1 MIKTITLLP
10 GVTLRCFQDKR
21 FKHAFMSLQFVR
33 KAVAEEAALNALIPA
48 ILLRGC
54 EDARDLRDIT
64 LRLDDLYGASVGALV
79 RRIGDYQTTG
89 FSVSFID
96 DAFALDGDAIFGPM
110 MDFVKSL
117 LLKPLLENG
126 VFRADFVEGE
136 KKNLIATIESQ
147 LNNKRAYTMS
157 QLLKKMCAKDPFGL
171 PRLGETEQVAAITPE
186 SAYAHYEKVLA
197 ESPVEVFYVG
207 AADPETVAQ
216 TVTPLFADLT
226 RNAADLPAQT
236 AFVSCGGGEFTEI
249 MDVSQAKL
257 AMGFAT
263 PITLRDPRF
272 AAMQVCNTIL
282 GGGMTC
288 KLFMNIREKMSLCY
302 DIGSG
307 YYGSKGIVTVSAG
320 IDQSKETVVR
330 QEIMRQLD
338 AICQGDIT
346 EEELEGAKQ
355 WLQSGLRSTHD
366 SPGAIEGYYSNSC
379 INGFHMTVARHQQ
392 AIAAVTAEQVAQAAK
407 TLTLDTVYF
416 VKGAQ

>member
-1 MIKTITLLP
+1 MIETISLLP

-21 FKHAFMSLQFVR
+21 FKHAFMSMQFVR

-48 ILLRGC
+48 VLLRGC
-54 EDARDLRDIT
+54 EDARDLRAIT

-96 DAFALDGDAIFGPM
+96 DAYALDGDAIFAPM
-110 MDFVKSL
+110 MAFVKSL
-117 LLKPLLENG
+117 LLKPALENG
-126 VFRADFVEGE
+126 VFRKDFIEGE

-147 LNNKRAYTMS
+147 LNDKRAYTMS
-157 QLLKKMCAKDPFGL
+157 RLLRKMCANDPFGI

-186 SAYAHYEKVLA
+186 SAYAHYQKVLA
-197 ESPVEVFYVG
+197 ESPVEIFYVG
-207 AADPETVAQ
+207 AEDASSVAEK
-216 TVTPLFADLT
+216 VKPLFADLK
-226 RNAADLPAQT
+226 REVADLPAQT
-236 AFVSCGGGEFTEI
+236 GFAPCGGGEYSQI
-249 MDVSQAKL
+249 MDVAQAKL

-282 GGGMTC
+282 GGGMTS
-288 KLFMNIREKMSLCY
+288 KLFMNVREKMSLCY

-330 QEIMRQLD
+330 QEIANQLD
-338 AICQGDIT
+338 AICRGEIT
-346 EEELEGAKQ
+346 PDELEGAKQ
-355 WLQSGLRSTHD
+355 WLLSGLRSTHD

-379 INGFHMTVARHQQ
+379 LNGFNMTVARHAE
-392 AIAAVTAEQVAQAAK
+392 AIAAVTAQQVAEAAK
-407 TLTLDTVYF
+407 SLTLDTVYV

>member
-1 MIKTITLLP
+1 MIKTISLLP
-10 GVTLRCFQDKR
+10 GITLRCFQDKR
-21 FKHAFMSLQFVR
+21 FKHAFMSLQFIR
-33 KAVAEEAALNALIPA
+33 KAVTEEAALNALIPA

-64 LRLDDLYGASVGALV
+64 LRLDDLYGASVGASV

-89 FSVSFID
+89 FSISFID
-96 DAFALDGDAIFGPM
+96 DDYALDGDAIFAPM
-110 MDFVKSL
+110 MDFVRSL
-117 LLKPLLENG
+117 LLKPVLEGG
-126 VFRADFVEGE
+126 VFRADYVEGE

-147 LNNKRAYTMS
+147 LNNKRSYTMS
-157 QLLKKMCAKDPFGL
+157 QLLKKMCANDPFGI
-171 PRLGETEQVAAITPE
+171 PRLGDAEQVAAITPE
-186 SAYAHYEKVLA
+186 SAYAHYQKVLTQ
-197 ESPVEVFYVG
+197 SPVEIFYVG
-207 AADPETVAQ
+207 AADPQTVAETVK
-216 TVTPLFADLT
+216 PLFDGLKREVT
-226 RNAADLPAQT
+226 DLPAQT
-236 AFVSCGGGEFTEI
+236 GFTSWGGGEFTEE

-320 IDQSKETVVR
+320 IDRDKEALVR
-330 QEIMRQLD
+330 QEILRQLD

-346 EEELEGAKQ
+346 PEELEGAKQ

-366 SPGAIEGYYSNSC
+366 SPGAIEGYYSNAC
-379 INGFHMTVARHQQ
+379 INGFDMTVARHQE
-392 AIAAVTAEQVAQAAK
+392 AIAAVTAEQVAEAAK

>member
-10 GVTLRCFQDKR
+10 GITLRCFQDKR
-21 FKHAFMSLQFVR
+21 FKHAFMSLQFIR
-33 KAVAEEAALNALIPA
+33 KAVTEEAALNALIPA

-64 LRLDDLYGASVGALV
+64 LRLDDLYGASVGASV

-89 FSVSFID
+89 FSISFID
-96 DAFALDGDAIFGPM
+96 DDYALDGDAIFAPM
-110 MDFVKSL
+110 MDFVRSL
-117 LLKPLLENG
+117 LLKPVLEGG
-126 VFRADFVEGE
+126 VFWADYVEGE

-147 LNNKRAYTMS
+147 LNNKRSYTMS
-157 QLLKKMCAKDPFGL
+157 QLLKKMCANDPFGI
-171 PRLGETEQVAAITPE
+171 PRLGDAEQVAAITPE
-186 SAYAHYEKVLA
+186 SAYAHYQKVLTQ
-197 ESPVEVFYVG
+197 SPVEIFYVG
-207 AADPETVAQ
+207 AADPQTVAETVK
-216 TVTPLFADLT
+216 PLFDGLKRAVS
-226 RNAADLPAQT
+226 DLPAQT
-236 AFVSCGGGEFTEI
+236 GFTTWGGGEFTEE

-320 IDQSKETVVR
+320 IDRDKEALVR

-366 SPGAIEGYYSNSC
+366 SPGAIEGYYSNAC
-379 INGFHMTVARHQQ
+379 INGFDMTVARHQE
-392 AIAAVTAEQVAQAAK
+392 AIAAVTAEQVAEAAR